1 MILIALALLRLVDD
15 DRIAMIGFHYPMIVW
30 ANLDPPP
37 IRADNYI
44 YIYIYIMYI

>member
-37 IRADNYI
+37 NSSG
-44 YIYIYIMYI
+44 